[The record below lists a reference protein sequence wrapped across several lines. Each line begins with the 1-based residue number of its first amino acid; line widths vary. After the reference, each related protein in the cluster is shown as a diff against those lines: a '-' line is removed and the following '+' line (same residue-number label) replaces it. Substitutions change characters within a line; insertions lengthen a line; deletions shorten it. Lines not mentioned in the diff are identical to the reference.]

1 MVAARLVA
9 LRGGHLLA
17 CTVSGREVNQC
28 LLRQPV
34 LRCWMGPSVESSQNR
49 LAISAVAPHWGQGMV
64 SDMVRSYLVAV
75 VNP

>member
-1 MVAARLVA
+1 
-9 LRGGHLLA
+9 
-17 CTVSGREVNQC
+17 
-28 LLRQPV
+28 
-34 LRCWMGPSVESSQNR
+34 MGPSVESSQNR